1 MTETL
6 AGVSPSNTEELL
18 EQPSLAEAGVA
29 GAVVAKGTNE
39 VDDLGGL
46 AEPSEE
52 ELAIARELV
61 RSARSRGV
69 AMTGPG
75 GMLKA
80 LTKTVIETALDEEM
94 TDHLGYDRHDRAGH
108 GSGNSRNGTRS
119 KTVLTDNVGSVTVE
133 VPRDRDSTFDPVIVK
148 KRQRRLGGV
157 DTIVLSLVAK
167 GLTTGEV
174 SAHFEEI
181 YGASLSKDTI
191 SRITDRVIGEMTV
204 R

>member
-6 AGVSPSNTEELL
+6 AGVSPSKTENLL
-18 EQPSLAEAGVA
+18 EEPSLAEAAVA
-29 GAVVAKGTNE
+29 GVSVAE
-39 VDDLGGL
+39 PVADRLVDL

-61 RSARSRGV
+61 RSARARGV

-94 TDHLGYDRHDRAGH
+94 TDHLGYDRHDPAGR
-108 GSGNSRNGTRS
+108 GSGNSRNGTRA
-119 KTVLTDNVGSVTVE
+119 KTVLTDNVGPVQVE
-133 VPRDRDSTFDPVIVK
+133 VPRDRDASFDPVIVK

-174 SAHFEEI
+174 SAT
-181 YGASLSKDTI
+181 SD
-191 SRITDRVIGEMTV
+191 DRFRV
-204 R
+204 RR